1 LPEPPHH
8 LPDMPNSPFPA
19 PFVCDR
25 FSVLAEWIDLNGHMN
40 VARYLQAFDQAFDE
54 AYERV
59 GLTKAHMEEERGT
72 TFAAEMHITYQR
84 ELLLG
89 DPLSI
94 TTRLI
99 AYDVKRMHWIQCM
112 YHREKGYLAA
122 TNEWLILYVDI
133 GKRRVGRMPA
143 ALEANMQ
150 AVMAAHAGLPLPPE
164 VGRRIDMNRR
174 PKKDA

>member
-1 LPEPPHH
+1 
-8 LPDMPNSPFPA
+8 MPNSPFPA

-25 FSVLAEWIDLNGHMN
+25 FSVLSVWIDLNGHMN

-89 DPLSI
+89 DPLRI

-99 AYDVKRMHWIQCM
+99 AYDLKRMHWIQCM

-122 TNEWLILYVDI
+122 TDEWLILYVDI
-133 GKRRVGRMPA
+133 DKRRVGRMPA

-150 AVMAAHAGLPLPPE
+150 AVMAAHAALPLPPE

>member
-1 LPEPPHH
+1 M
-8 LPDMPNSPFPA
+8 PDTPFPA

-25 FSVLAEWIDLNGHMN
+25 FSVPHEWIDLNGHMN

-54 AYERV
+54 AYEQV
-59 GLTKAHMEEERGT
+59 GLTKAHMDKEGGT

-89 DPLSI
+89 DPLRI
-94 TTRLI
+94 TTRLL

-122 TNEWLILYVDI
+122 TDEWLVLYVDI

-143 ALEANMQ
+143 AMERNFQRLL
-150 AVMAAHAGLPLPPE
+150 AAHAGLPLPPE
-164 VGRRIDMNRR
+164 VGRRIEFARR
-174 PKKDA
+174 RAATPATPTEGEPSG

>member
-1 LPEPPHH
+1 M
-8 LPDMPNSPFPA
+8 PDSLFPA
-19 PFVCDR
+19 PFVSDR

-59 GLTKAHMEEERGT
+59 GLTKAHMETARGT

-89 DPLSI
+89 DPLRI
-94 TTRLI
+94 TTRLL
-99 AYDVKRMHWIQCM
+99 AYDVKRMQWIQCM

-133 GKRRVGRMPA
+133 AKRRVGRMPE
-143 ALEANMQ
+143 ALERNFRALL
-150 AVMAAHAGLPLPPE
+150 AAHKPLPLPPE
-164 VGRRIDMNRR
+164 VGRRIDFARR
-174 PKKDA
+174 SSKIGSA

>member
-1 LPEPPHH
+1 M
-8 LPDMPNSPFPA
+8 PDSLFPA

-25 FSVLAEWIDLNGHMN
+25 FSVPEEWIDLNGHMN

-59 GLTKAHMEEERGT
+59 GITKEHMDTAGGT

-89 DPLSI
+89 DPLRI
-94 TTRLI
+94 TTQLL

-122 TNEWLILYVDI
+122 TDEWLILYVDI
-133 GKRRVGRMPA
+133 GKRRVGRMP
-143 ALEANMQ
+143 EAMERNFQ
-150 AVMAAHAGLPLPPE
+150 AVLAAHAVLPLPPE
-164 VGRRIDMNRR
+164 VGRRIDFNRR
-174 PKKDA
+174 RSKER

>member
-1 LPEPPHH
+1 
-8 LPDMPNSPFPA
+8 
-19 PFVCDR
+19 
-25 FSVLAEWIDLNGHMN
+25 
-40 VARYLQAFDQAFDE
+40 QAFDE

-59 GLTKAHMEEERGT
+59 GITKEHMDTSGGT

-89 DPLSI
+89 DPLRI

-99 AYDVKRMHWIQCM
+99 AYDAKRMHWIQCM

-143 ALEANMQ
+143 ALEANFR
-150 AVMAAHAGLPLPPE
+150 AVLAAHAVLPLPPE
-164 VGRRIDMNRR
+164 VGRWIDMSRR
-174 PKKDA
+174 RKKEA

>member
-1 LPEPPHH
+1 
-8 LPDMPNSPFPA
+8 MPNSPFPA

-59 GLTKAHMEEERGT
+59 GLTKEHMEEEGGT

-89 DPLSI
+89 DPLRI

-99 AYDVKRMHWIQCM
+99 AYDLKRMHWIQCM

-122 TNEWLILYVDI
+122 TDEWLILYVDI

-150 AVMAAHAGLPLPPE
+150 AVMAAHAALPLPPE